1 MASMQAGLWAYWLG
15 FVAALALVAAVPF
28 VAGPEQA
35 MLSDAQQSVVTF
47 VLTLLSMTAG
57 VGSLATRENVV
68 RGVSSGTLDPRTPR
82 GAVGMRRMLLGTWA
96 LCVVIALMGL
106 LMAWLGASPWSAAPY
121 VVAAATLLVFHA
133 PRAGALD
140 AAPGTRPAA

>member
-82 GAVGMRRMLLGTWA
+82 GAVVMRRMLLGTWA

-121 VVAAATLLVFHA
+121 VVAAATRRVFHA
-133 PRAGALD
+133 PRAGAL
-140 AAPGTRPAA
+140 GT